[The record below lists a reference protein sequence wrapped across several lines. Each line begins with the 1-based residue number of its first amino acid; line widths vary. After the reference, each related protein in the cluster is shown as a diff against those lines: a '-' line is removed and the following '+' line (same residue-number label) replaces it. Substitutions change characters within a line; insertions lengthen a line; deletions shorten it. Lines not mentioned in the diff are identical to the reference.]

1 MNDEQAKALGERLT
15 ACERWE
21 WLEAMWAFGGAALPH
36 PVGGWM
42 ETEGRVQPHV
52 YMEDDKRHLHV
63 GWAVGDSHC
72 VVDAAT
78 AVPDMR
84 DSATCG
90 AVMGLLGDEAWR
102 VGAVKSGGFCVA
114 FDDESAPEGHRMTWV
129 ATWGEALVCVL
140 EAT

>member
-1 MNDEQAKALGERLT
+1 MNDEQARVLGERLT

-84 DSATCG
+84 DNATCG
-90 AVMGLLGDEAWR
+90 AVMGLLGGSSWRAWR
-102 VGAVKSGGFCVA
+102 IGARWACMLHGDVTLY
-114 FDDESAPEGHRMTWV
+114 D
-129 ATWGEALVCVL
+129 TWGEALVAVL
-140 EAT
+140 EVPNE